1 MKVKASVIPF
11 IPAVIAMLFFRVM
24 SVIGVDESGYF
35 LGMDRMVL
43 SYTVIGIA
51 LGIAA
56 SEIVKIVF
64 NMPMSVSVTSV
75 IVSFAVCFAT
85 GVFFGWYPAR
95 KASRLDPIEA
105 LRFE

>member
-1 MKVKASVIPF
+1 MTITSPSALSLRLRANLRTLLNIS
-11 IPAVIAMLFFRVM
+11 L
-24 SVIGVDESGYF
+24 
-35 LGMDRMVL
+35 LGG
-43 SYTVIGIA
+43 VIGIA

-56 SEIVKIVF
+56 SEVVKTFF

-75 IVSFAVCFAT
+75 IVSFAVCFVT

>member
-1 MKVKASVIPF
+1 MNFLEFLQPMPVVGILRDILLQFLFESVI
-11 IPAVIAMLFFRVM
+11 ISL
-24 SVIGVDESGYF
+24 
-35 LGMDRMVL
+35 LGGA
-43 SYTVIGIA
+43 IGIA

-56 SEIVKIVF
+56 SETVKIAM
-64 NMPMSVSVTSV
+64 NWPMSVSVTSV
-75 IVSFAVCFAT
+75 IVSFGVCFAT

>member
-1 MKVKASVIPF
+1 MRIAVDARGRDFLVQILFESVSISLLCG
-11 IPAVIAMLFFRVM
+11 A
-24 SVIGVDESGYF
+24 
-35 LGMDRMVL
+35 
-43 SYTVIGIA
+43 IGIA

-56 SEIVKIVF
+56 SETVKIAM
-64 NMPMSVSVTSV
+64 NWPMSVSVTSV
-75 IVSFAVCFAT
+75 IVSFGVCFAT